1 MENEHHSPRSGDSG
15 KRATG
20 AVEEGL
26 EKAKAKASQ
35 TFEEAQRQGK
45 SHLDAQKDKAV
56 EQVEKLSDALGQAS
70 ARLRDEGQPSLATY
84 TDQVASSMTSLAEK
98 FRERS
103 VDDLIRETKNL
114 ARREPALFL
123 AGSVALGFA
132 ISRFFKA
139 SSTDQESGQPITSN
153 TTEVFPERAE
163 PARPPAYEKLEGSP
177 GAGALPQQDRPLSP
191 ENLAKKPSSANLE
204 KKGV

>member
-1 MENEHHSPRSGDSG
+1 MENEHGNPRVTDSG
-15 KRATG
+15 KRAT
-20 AVEEGL
+20 AVAGEGL

-35 TFEEAQRQGK
+35 TLEEAQRQGK
-45 SHLDAQKDKAV
+45 GHFDAQKDKAA
-56 EQVEKLSDALGQAS
+56 EQVEKLSDALDQAS

-98 FRERS
+98 LRERS

-132 ISRFFKA
+132 ISRFFIA
-139 SSTDQESGQPITSN
+139 SSTDEESGQRITSN
-153 TTEVFPERAE
+153 APDTFSRRAE
-163 PARPPAYEKLEGSP
+163 FARQPAYEEGEGIAS
-177 GAGALPQQDRPLSP
+177 AGAIPQQDRPFSS
-191 ENLAKKPSSANLE
+191 ENLDKTHSSAKFE